1 MPEMHRAAFGGIEL
15 EYEVRGAGEH
25 VVLVHHGAGA
35 DWFNPL
41 FEEPALAGRF
51 RLLRYHRAGYAR
63 SSPLSGPLTFREEA
77 ARFSGLMR
85 HLGIGRAHLVGHS
98 ASACIALQIA
108 ADAPDVVHSLAVLE
122 PALMAV
128 PSPPEVP
135 QALELYRSGDT
146 RSAVETFL
154 RGTCGPNARAVLE
167 KKIPGAIDQAFADA
181 DTFFRHELPAL
192 RQWCFGPEEARAISQ
207 PVLAVLGENSDS
219 RFHQRQKLL
228 LEWLPNVEP
237 FVLTG
242 AGHLLHLENPS
253 GLAEGLA
260 AFFGRHPVG
269 TALS

>member
-1 MPEMHRAAFGGIEL
+1 MQEMNRAAFGGIEL

-51 RLLRYHRAGYAR
+51 RLLRYHRAGLCPQQPTGRGR
-63 SSPLSGPLTFREEA
+63 SLFERRRPGSPR
-77 ARFSGLMR
+77 LMR

-108 ADAPDVVHSLAVLE
+108 AGCSRRRPLPRGSRAGADGSAKPSRGS
-122 PALMAV
+122 PSSRAV
-128 PSPPEVP
+128 PLRRH
-135 QALELYRSGDT
+135 QA
-146 RSAVETFL
+146 APVETFL

-192 RQWCFGPEEARAISQ
+192 RQWSFGPEEARAYR
-207 PVLAVLGENSDS
+207 S
-219 RFHQRQKLL
+219 RSSPCSAK
-228 LEWLPNVEP
+228 
-237 FVLTG
+237 
-242 AGHLLHLENPS
+242 
-253 GLAEGLA
+253 
-260 AFFGRHPVG
+260 
-269 TALS
+269 TAIHGFIRDRNCCSNGCRTSSRSC